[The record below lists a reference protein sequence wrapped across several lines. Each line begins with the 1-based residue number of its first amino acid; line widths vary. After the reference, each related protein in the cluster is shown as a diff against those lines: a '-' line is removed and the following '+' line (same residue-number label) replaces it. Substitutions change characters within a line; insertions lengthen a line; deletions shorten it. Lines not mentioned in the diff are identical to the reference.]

1 VHFVFSQES
10 NLADLQNK
18 NQTHDTNVDLPST
31 ELKFSPKSAQPKNTI
46 DILVESCLITLME
59 DKYLGS
65 DIRERGQGQMAGVA
79 AKATQ
84 RKGTEFNLIRGAL
97 TSAVNVSL
105 SPGTFGMRAHSGTYF
120 EYQRQYRYLIRNYI
134 VFQCNERS

>member
-1 VHFVFSQES
+1 MHFVFSQES

-31 ELKFSPKSAQPKNTI
+31 ELKFPPKSAQPKITI

-65 DIRERGQGQMAGVA
+65 DIRERGQGANGRCGGEGD
-79 AKATQ
+79 AT
-84 RKGTEFNLIRGAL
+84 
-97 TSAVNVSL
+97 
-105 SPGTFGMRAHSGTYF
+105 
-120 EYQRQYRYLIRNYI
+120 
-134 VFQCNERS
+134 ERSRVYL